1 MYRERKMVPERGE
14 LMQELILWRF
24 EKDCEKYRMAGTME
38 LEEMYR
44 RMFGGKM
51 RLLGYKKTVK
61 KIVCRLMYWFVR

>member
-24 EKDCEKYRMAGTME
+24 EKDREKYRMAGTME
-38 LEEMYR
+38 LEEMYH

-51 RLLGYKKTVK
+51 K
-61 KIVCRLMYWFVR
+61 F

>member
-51 RLLGYKKTVK
+51 K
-61 KIVCRLMYWFVR
+61 F